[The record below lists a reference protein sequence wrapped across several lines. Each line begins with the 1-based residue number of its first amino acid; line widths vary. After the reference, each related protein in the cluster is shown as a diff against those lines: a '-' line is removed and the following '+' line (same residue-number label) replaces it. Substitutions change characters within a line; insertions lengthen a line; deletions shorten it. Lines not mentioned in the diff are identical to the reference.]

1 MIQTFPSPLE
11 NLAAFALTFVV
22 GIVAAAALSGYLARA
37 RATAQVQSCR
47 YPSGGLSDLPQGCFR
62 PTVSTL
68 ATAPEAGE
76 P

>member
-1 MIQTFPSPLE
+1 MIQVFPSPLE

-37 RATAQVQSCR
+37 RATAQLHGCR
-47 YPSGGLSDLPQGCFR
+47 YPSGGCSDVLQGGFR
-62 PTVSTL
+62 RSVSTP
-68 ATAPEAGE
+68 ASTPAVDE

>member
-1 MIQTFPSPLE
+1 MIQAFPSPLE

-37 RATAQVQSCR
+37 RATEQAQGCR
-47 YPSGGLSDLPQGCFR
+47 YPSRGCSDVQQGCFR
-62 PTVSTL
+62 PPVSTL
-68 ATAPEAGE
+68 ATTPEASE

>member
-1 MIQTFPSPLE
+1 MIQTVPSPLE

-37 RATAQVQSCR
+37 RATVQAHGCR
-47 YPSGGLSDLPQGCFR
+47 YPGGCSDAQQGCFR
-62 PTVSTL
+62 PPISTP
-68 ATAPEAGE
+68 ATTPEAGE